1 MSRIGSHTLDEY
13 PMPTVRIACER
24 CGRDGSYRLDRLI
37 ARFAADAALPDAL
50 LELAACERRADYSRP
65 CGARFT
71 DLVAR
76 A

>member
-37 ARFAADAALPDAL
+37 ARFGA
-50 LELAACERRADYSRP
+50 ELAACERRADYSRP